1 MCSRRRHRQTTN
13 AAKNAADGGRGLG
26 TTPQRPP
33 CYGAAS
39 LQGDVARAA
48 LDTARSAAS
57 RSAFRGTARAG
68 HCRGLTPR
76 TIRSAGCGNAS
87 PLRAAPPCRRRVW
100 VGGANNSAPGIRTTP
115 AVAAAASTVDVFHDA
130 TRLDASPSL
139 GNKRRTQNSQIRSS
153 KLGLR
158 ESAAARLPQTHRAS
172 ARPRW
177 LISGRAVKKF
187 RAVAAMLV
195 APGDRWRHRD
205 RSQKT
210 PGGDAVATAATA
222 ATAVNAAAAS
232 GAATHR
238 RERVGGARRSEPR
251 CSRNGASICQERQH
265 GCRVTAPRAK
275 GRESGER
282 AQAPARE
289 LVTFSPKAPSIARNG
304 EKFVF

>member
-1 MCSRRRHRQTTN
+1 MAKMCSRRRHRQTTN

-57 RSAFRGTARAG
+57 S
-68 HCRGLTPR
+68 
-76 TIRSAGCGNAS
+76 IRSAGCGNAS

-115 AVAAAASTVDVFHDA
+115 AVAAAASTVNVFHDA

-158 ESAAARLPQTHRAS
+158 ESAAALLPQTHRAS

-238 RERVGGARRSEPR
+238 REGWGVLRRLRP
-251 CSRNGASICQERQH
+251 
-265 GCRVTAPRAK
+265 APA
-275 GRESGER
+275 GSGEEKPPDLETPSSSGCPPR
-282 AQAPARE
+282 PLASPLSPAPAALFLSLDRSFADGISKPE
-289 LVTFSPKAPSIARNG
+289 STCADEHTCGAERVALHGDTP
-304 EKFVF
+304 